1 MKMMMLCFAGALLL
15 AAPHQSNAVD
25 SSIVIEWQRKILDSN
40 MGKATPGQVAKSTED
55 CIYTITLT
63 NNAFKDAAAMEV
75 KYLVFVERQRAGE
88 KTGNEHIE
96 RVTGTKAVEGIK
108 SHQKTSVETDKF
120 TLNQNQLAAGWH
132 YTNGG
137 KTSAKDSV
145 KGVWVRVYQGGTVIG
160 EYVNPSTIRTRE
172 KWEE

>member
-1 MKMMMLCFAGALLL
+1 MMLCFAGALLFGGAL
-15 AAPHQSNAVD
+15 RLNAAD
-25 SSIVIEWQRKILDSN
+25 SSIAIEWQRKILDSN
-40 MGKATPGQVAKSTED
+40 MGKVGAGQVAKSTED

-75 KYLVFVERQRAGE
+75 KYVVFVERQRAGE

-96 RVTGTKAVEGIK
+96 RVTGSKTVEGIK

-137 KTSAKDSV
+137 KASAKDSV

-160 EYVNPSTIRTRE
+160 EYVNPSTISKRE